1 MKKVLLIAAIA
12 VFGFTSVQAQEAVQT
27 AKGKWLVEAN
37 TGFGESHSG
46 DTSIRFSSQDGFS
59 QYNIGLEGGYFI
71 MDNLALKAGLGYG
84 GVSIDNVDTDDVF
97 SWKFGGKYYIMGNI
111 PVGLDLNGSSVGD
124 ASPMWVGLQA
134 GYAWFLGDMVS
145 IEPGLRY
152 GLGMNEDSGDG
163 DFNVFSL
170 RIGFALHF

>member
-1 MKKVLLIAAIA
+1 
-12 VFGFTSVQAQEAVQT
+12 
-27 AKGKWLVEAN
+27 
-37 TGFGESHSG
+37 
-46 DTSIRFSSQDGFS
+46 
-59 QYNIGLEGGYFI
+59 

-84 GVSIDNVDTDDVF
+84 GVSIDDVDTDDVF
-97 SWKFGGKYYIMGNI
+97 FWKFGGKYYIIGNI

-152 GLGMNEDSGDG
+152 GLGMNEDAGDG
-163 DFNVFSL
+163 DFNIFSL